1 MPTIEA
7 IDLVRADLE
16 RIEARRQQMREAMP
30 GTAVLVD
37 DLRAAF
43 GDVKVRYAKEGCKE
57 VGKPQP
63 FDGIDV
69 DQLIR
74 YYDRRVNVIREKRK

>member
-1 MPTIEA
+1 MTTA
-7 IDLVRADLE
+7 LDLVKADLE

-30 GTAVLVD
+30 GTAALVD
-37 DLRAAF
+37 ELRAVF
-43 GDVKVRYAKEGCKE
+43 GDVKVRHAKEGDKE
-57 VGKPQP
+57 VGRPQP

-69 DQLIR
+69 DRLLR